1 VLNDTM
7 QGMVM
12 LIGTI
17 VLLVGIVHAA
27 GGLSMRLKRWKRSI
41 RNWSR
46 RRARMI
52 SFRHLYDLIL
62 GVGLL
67 WVIGLPHTAVR
78 CISIKTA
85 KPFTRASSSARLW
98 SRPDVWYASGGRIRA
113 RGNP

>member
-27 GGLSMRLKRWKRSI
+27 GGLTMRLKRWKRSI

-46 RRARMI
+46 RRARM
-52 SFRHLYDLIL
+52 
-62 GVGLL
+62 
-67 WVIGLPHTAVR
+67 T
-78 CISIKTA
+78 
-85 KPFTRASSSARLW
+85 SSR
-98 SRPDVWYASGGRIRA
+98 RPL
-113 RGNP
+113 